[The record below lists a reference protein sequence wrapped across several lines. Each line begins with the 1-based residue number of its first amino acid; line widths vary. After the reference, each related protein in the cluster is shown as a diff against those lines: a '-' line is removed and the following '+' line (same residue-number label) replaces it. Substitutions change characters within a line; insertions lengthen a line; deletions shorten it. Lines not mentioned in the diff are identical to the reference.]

1 MDASLELGGRRI
13 FLVHYPHYARAM
25 AATGDYDLVCCG
37 HTHKPRIDSAP
48 NMKGGSTALVN
59 PGTVGGVAG
68 AAATWLLGD
77 LDTLEFE
84 VREVS
89 KALEHGA
96 PAVAG

>member
-1 MDASLELGGRRI
+1 M
-13 FLVHYPHYARAM
+13 
-25 AATGDYDLVCCG
+25 
-37 HTHKPRIDSAP
+37 P

-84 VREVS
+84 IREVS
-89 KALEHGA
+89 KVLEHGA